1 MAPRALKDWK
11 GVVLKLQTKYFGLI
25 DCEEKEAIQFP
36 DGIPGFQEEKR
47 FMLLPFA
54 DSNNTMLCLQSVET
68 PMLAFV
74 LLDPFSLLP
83 DYQPDLQREDLE
95 RFEVQSG
102 EQLYFYVL
110 CTMRTPI
117 SSSTVNLRC
126 PIAINPNTLVAH
138 QVFLDADK
146 YEMRHLLS
154 SFENDGGKPC

>member
-1 MAPRALKDWK
+1 M
-11 GVVLKLQTKYFGLI
+11 KLQTKYFGLI
-25 DCEEKEAIQFP
+25 DCEEEEAIQFP

-54 DSNNTMLCLQSVET
+54 DSNNTMLCLQSVDT

-74 LLDPFSLLP
+74 VLDPFALLP
-83 DYQPDLQREDLE
+83 TYRPDLQPDELK
-95 RFEVQSG
+95 RFDVQSE

-110 CTMRTPI
+110 CTTRTPI

-126 PIAINPNTLVAH
+126 PIVINPNTLIAR
-138 QVFLDADK
+138 QVFLDTDE

-154 SFENDGGKPC
+154 SFDNDGGKPC